1 MSGSVK
7 ENIKNDRKR
16 SYSEYRGGGRGKDT
30 ITPTTVKDMKEVE
43 RLYQNYKQKHGL
55 IGT

>member
-16 SYSEYRGGGRGKDT
+16 RGKSIKKDT
-30 ITPTTVKDMKEVE
+30 ITPTTTEDMLELQ
-43 RLYQNYKQKHGL
+43 RIYKYNLRKHGL
-55 IGT
+55 KGA

>member
-16 SYSEYRGGGRGKDT
+16 RSSEYRGGGKGKDT
-30 ITPTTVKDMKEVE
+30 ITPTTTEDMLELQ
-43 RLYQNYKQKHGL
+43 RIYKYNLRKRGL
-55 IGT
+55 KGA